1 MNRQQPAN
9 DPTALRVDQLI
20 MDHIAAGSRVVDLG
34 CGDGRL
40 TATLAEKHDCRVL
53 GIEFNENEVVGA
65 IGRGVSVLK
74 LDLDDGLPDLPDDS
88 FDFAVLSQTLQQV
101 KNPRRVLEEMRRIAP
116 RALVIV
122 PNFGHWRVRF
132 QIAVVGRAP
141 VTHSLPY
148 EWYETPNL
156 HILSMRDFRDL
167 AQRLRF
173 RIVQERPI
181 LGGVAV
187 DRAWAANLRADS
199 ALYFLERAEPG
210 WA

>member
-1 MNRQQPAN
+1 MDPKRSRN
-9 DPTALRVDQLI
+9 DHTALRVDQLI
-20 MDHIAAGSRVVDLG
+20 MDHIAPGSRVVDLG

-40 TATLAEKHDCRVL
+40 PAALAEAHGCRVL
-53 GIEFNENEVVGA
+53 GIELDETAVIGA

-101 KNPRRVLEEMRRIAP
+101 KHPQRVLEEMRRVAP

-122 PNFGHWRVRF
+122 PNFGHWRVRI
-132 QIAVVGRAP
+132 QVAVSGRAP

-156 HILSMRDFRDL
+156 HVMSMRDFRDL
-167 AQRLRF
+167 ARRLRF

-181 LGGVAV
+181 LSGVAV

-199 ALYFLERAEPG
+199 ALYVLERVE
-210 WA
+210 